1 MQFET
6 SNNMTKQQVP
16 HEPSR
21 ESELAGCVR
30 RVMKQYFRDLDGEQP
45 AAVYDMVLDTI
56 ERPLLEVV
64 LTQTNGNQTR
74 AAEILG
80 INRNTLRKKLAQHG
94 LE

>member
-1 MQFET
+1 MQFESVEMNKLNSAST
-6 SNNMTKQQVP
+6 D
-16 HEPSR
+16 PSR
-21 ESELAGCVR
+21 DSELAGTVR
-30 RVMKQYFRDLDGEQP
+30 KVMKQYFRDLDGEQP
-45 AAVYDMVLDTI
+45 AAVYDMVLGTV

-64 LTQTNGNQTR
+64 LAQTNGNQTR